1 MNPLDNT
8 VQDNS
13 TARQAVDQTSSSNDD
28 LARALASV
36 QAGPQDNLDF
46 EIVGEPGLSG
56 VPAMPAAQTRQ
67 APVAPAAPVV
77 TDDNQ
82 ADWVEPTPMAAPP
95 TVATAHASLP
105 PAYSTPKV
113 KIDHS
118 SDDDSADDDS
128 IEQIKLNALKQLRPL
143 MQHIDLT
150 PEERFEKY
158 LMMLRA
164 SDDSSLIEPT
174 YRAAEQITSEKLKA
188 QALLDVINEINYL
201 SSQEL
206 VAA

>member
-1 MNPLDNT
+1 MNPLGNT
-8 VQDNS
+8 KDNS

-82 ADWVEPTPMAAPP
+82 ADWG
-95 TVATAHASLP
+95 
-105 PAYSTPKV
+105 
-113 KIDHS
+113 
-118 SDDDSADDDS
+118 
-128 IEQIKLNALKQLRPL
+128 
-143 MQHIDLT
+143 
-150 PEERFEKY
+150 
-158 LMMLRA
+158 
-164 SDDSSLIEPT
+164 
-174 YRAAEQITSEKLKA
+174 
-188 QALLDVINEINYL
+188 
-201 SSQEL
+201 
-206 VAA
+206 